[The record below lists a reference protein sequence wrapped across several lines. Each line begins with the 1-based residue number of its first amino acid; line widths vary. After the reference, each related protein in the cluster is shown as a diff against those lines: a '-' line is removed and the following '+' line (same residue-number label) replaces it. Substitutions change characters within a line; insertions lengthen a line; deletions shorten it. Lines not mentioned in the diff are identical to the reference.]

1 MDRGMMA
8 ADPKERLRLILTEE
22 EADAIFAQGREAVI
36 FHLLNLSKRLQE
48 LESKSSSRSA
58 STPSGMIPPY
68 EKPCGKKR
76 RRKPG
81 RKAGHPG
88 CRRAG
93 PPKIDRKEEHRLVCC
108 PHCQNP
114 LDPNKPVRRRS
125 RIVED
130 LTESEPEVVEHAIW
144 GSWCPVCKKIVE
156 PVVQDA
162 LPNATVGHQAV
173 ALTSW
178 LHYGLGI
185 TLSQIV
191 EVLDFHLHFPVSPGG
206 LVQMWYRIQAI
217 FHEWYDA
224 IATQALESVYLHGD
238 ETGWRVNGNTH
249 WLWCFTNEDLT
260 YYLIDRSRGSPALK
274 RFFGE
279 EFKGCLITDFWKAYD
294 LIRTTAR
301 QYCLAHLLREIHEVD
316 ERNQSGE
323 WIRFSKRL
331 RRLLADALR
340 LAARRENL
348 GEEKYQSKNRR
359 FDQRIEELVLHNGA
373 KDPDVNR
380 LSKRLIERMDGL
392 FTFLDHPEVAATN
405 NRAEREIRPA
415 VIIRKNSLQNRS
427 EKGAECQAVFMSIYR
442 TLKRRG
448 YDPIQTM
455 VEALRTY
462 VREGTLPPMP
472 DAKERAPP

>member
-1 MDRGMMA
+1 MKM
-8 ADPKERLRLILTEE
+8 ADPKEKLKLILTEE
-22 EADAIFAQGREAVI
+22 EAEAIIAQGKEAII
-36 FHLLNLSKRLQE
+36 FHLLSLSHRLHE
-48 LESKSSSRSA
+48 LESKGSAWPA
-58 STPSGMIPPY
+58 STPSGMIPLY
-68 EKPCGKKR
+68 EKPSGKKR
-76 RRKPG
+76 ARKPG
-81 RKAGHPG
+81 RKDGHVG
-88 CRRAG
+88 CRRAS
-93 PPKIDRKEEHRLVCC
+93 PLQIDRKEEHRLDRC
-108 PHCQNP
+108 PHCQSP
-114 LDPNKPVRRRS
+114 LDPNKPARRRS
-125 RIVED
+125 RIIED
-130 LTESEPEVVEHAIW
+130 IKESQPEVVEHEIC

-156 PVVQDA
+156 PVVPDA
-162 LPNATVGHQAV
+162 LPNATVGHQTV
-173 ALTSW
+173 ALTAW

-191 EVLDFHLHFPVSPGG
+191 EVLDFHLHMPVSSGG

-217 FHEWYDA
+217 FHEWYLQ
-224 IATQALESVYLHGD
+224 IAKQALESVYLHGD

-249 WLWCFTNEDLT
+249 WLWCFTNKDLT

-316 ERNQSGE
+316 ERNKSGE

-331 RRLLADALR
+331 RRLIADALR
-340 LAARRENL
+340 LASRRGNL
-348 GEEKYQSKNRR
+348 SEEKYQSKNRR
-359 FDQRIEELVLHNGA
+359 FDQRIEDLVLHNGA

-380 LSKRLIERMDGL
+380 LSNRLIERMDGI
-392 FTFLDHPEVAATN
+392 FTFLDQPEVEATN

-427 EKGAECQAVFMSIYR
+427 EKGAECQAVFMSVYR
-442 TLKRRG
+442 TLKLRG
-448 YDPIQTM
+448 HDPIQTM

-462 VREGTLPPMP
+462 VRTGTLPPLP
-472 DAKERAPP
+472 TAKERAPP